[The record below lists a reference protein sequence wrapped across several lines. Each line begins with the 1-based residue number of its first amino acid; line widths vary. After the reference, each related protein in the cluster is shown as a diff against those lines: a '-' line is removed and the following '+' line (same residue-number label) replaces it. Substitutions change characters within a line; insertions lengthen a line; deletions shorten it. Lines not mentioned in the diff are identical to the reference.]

1 LGVGDKCVNVARVV
15 EKAEKDDY
23 VKGGKERGL
32 MLNGEGVPSILIR
45 RRNGSRVC
53 SLWIA

>member
-1 LGVGDKCVNVARVV
+1 LGVGDKCIGLARVV
-15 EKAEKDDY
+15 GKTEKDDY
-23 VKGGKERGL
+23 VKRGKERGL
-32 MLNGEGVPSILIR
+32 MLNEEGVPSILI